1 MKSIVQF
8 SIKQNVFINVV
19 FIILTV
25 AGAFS
30 LLTIPVE
37 NMPNVD
43 MGKVFIHTVYFG
55 ASAED
60 VEQLVTSEIEDALDD
75 LEDVEFIQSS
85 SYRNFSSVQVK
96 FNDDTDYEN
105 LYDDLRFL
113 ALNIKN
119 KLPSDAEEPVFLYI
133 DTHEW
138 IPVIVANVTGDLPR
152 RTLRLLAEELKTRI
166 LDIPGVQ
173 NASISGD
180 YDEEFHVSADPARL
194 RRYGITFEQ
203 VCQAIVSANTKIPTG
218 TFRKD
223 TAEYML
229 DAGKKLSSQQEVL
242 NIVVRR
248 DGDGNFIRVR
258 DLVTS
263 ARMSHRDPSR
273 ISTVNGKDALRI
285 RVLKEESGNSVDIS
299 AKVKEVSLAF
309 GQAHEKEGI
318 HVVFTNDSIIEIN
331 DSVKTLGGNLILG
344 MSLVTLL
351 LWFTLGFR
359 NAMLTAVGIPFA
371 FICSIII
378 MKVAGVSLNTI
389 SLFAFV
395 LVTGI
400 MVDDAIIIM
409 ENVYRHIQMGK
420 PRRIAVVD
428 GTAEVMLP
436 VISSALTTILA
447 FLPMLIMTGSIGEFF
462 AQIPKT
468 VTYALAASLLEA
480 LFILPIHILDW
491 GPKQVQGHTVRE
503 EDDPFHHLRKG
514 VFAPLWKV
522 YHFVMLRLLRH
533 KILTFA
539 GITALFV
546 TSMAILVLSMTGIM
560 PLIQVKFFPGNYFRY
575 RVTIAMPM
583 GTPIEETDRV
593 VRDISEFI
601 MSLGTQQAQSAAGD
615 AGFFEDQDY
624 LRHSGN
630 HYGQIV
636 VTLPDE
642 KIRNFPENPSNDPI
656 AHLEYMRRHIREFAE
671 EKYAGG
677 EKKPDIKVFEENDGP
692 PTGKP
697 VNIRVTALTLDDALH
712 ASDAILTYMR
722 TEAELADLIDLDDD
736 RPEPQNVVR
745 FTPRQEAVSEYGLAP
760 GQVTAMTATAL
771 NGYPAGKFRA
781 PDGEVDL
788 MIRLSRVSDQANAQ
802 GTGLSDPADVLG
814 IPVVEHSASP
824 VLLRDLLDVE
834 YGTEPNVK
842 LRYKGRPTIT
852 ITADIRPGS
861 QLSAARVQV
870 LVNRFFEKNRDS
882 LYGSAISFGG
892 EFESTSRS
900 YTSLTFAFFIALLL
914 IYMVLASQFN
924 DYFQPIIIITAVPF
938 ALIGVVMGLF
948 FSQTIFTIGSFMAIV
963 GLAGVAVNDSL
974 IMIDFMNVRVR
985 KGRPLR
991 DAVIEGCAARMRP
1004 VILTTVTTILGLLPM
1019 AVGFPSK
1026 SISWAPMATAFV
1038 AGLSSATLLALLL
1051 IPVQYEA
1058 FENFKAFFRRRGMRK
1073 LRRKVRKERE
1083 SGQKL

>member
-60 VEQLVTSEIEDALDD
+60 VEQLVTSEIEDALDN

-96 FNDDTDYEN
+96 FNDDTDYKK
-105 LYDDLRFL
+105 LYNDLRFL
-113 ALNIKN
+113 ALNIKD

-138 IPVIVANVTGDLPR
+138 IPVMVVNLTGDLPR
-152 RTLRLLAEELKTRI
+152 RTLRLLSEELKTRI

-173 NASISGD
+173 NAELSGD

-194 RRYGITFEQ
+194 RRYGITFDQ

-223 TAEYML
+223 SAEYML

-248 DGDGNFIRVR
+248 DGDGSFIRVR

-273 ISTVNGKDALRI
+273 VSTVNGKDALRL
-285 RVLKEESGNSVDIS
+285 RVLKEDSGNAVDIS

-318 HVVFTNDSIIEIN
+318 RIVFTNESTIEIN

-351 LWFTLGFR
+351 LWLTLGFR
-359 NAMLTAVGIPFA
+359 NAMLTAIGIPFS
-371 FICSIII
+371 FICSVII

-400 MVDDAIIIM
+400 LVDDAIIIM

-420 PRRIAVVD
+420 PRRLAVVE

-491 GPKQVQGHTVRE
+491 GPKSVQKDIVT
-503 EDDPFHHLRKG
+503 EDEDPFHHLETG
-514 VFAPLWKV
+514 VFAP
-522 YHFVMLRLLRH
+522 
-533 KILTFA
+533 I
-539 GITALFV
+539 
-546 TSMAILVLSMTGIM
+546 
-560 PLIQVKFFPGNYFRY
+560 
-575 RVTIAMPM
+575 
-583 GTPIEETDRV
+583 
-593 VRDISEFI
+593 
-601 MSLGTQQAQSAAGD
+601 
-615 AGFFEDQDY
+615 
-624 LRHSGN
+624 
-630 HYGQIV
+630 
-636 VTLPDE
+636 
-642 KIRNFPENPSNDPI
+642 
-656 AHLEYMRRHIREFAE
+656 
-671 EKYAGG
+671 
-677 EKKPDIKVFEENDGP
+677 
-692 PTGKP
+692 
-697 VNIRVTALTLDDALH
+697 
-712 ASDAILTYMR
+712 
-722 TEAELADLIDLDDD
+722 
-736 RPEPQNVVR
+736 
-745 FTPRQEAVSEYGLAP
+745 
-760 GQVTAMTATAL
+760 
-771 NGYPAGKFRA
+771 
-781 PDGEVDL
+781 
-788 MIRLSRVSDQANAQ
+788 
-802 GTGLSDPADVLG
+802 
-814 IPVVEHSASP
+814 
-824 VLLRDLLDVE
+824 
-834 YGTEPNVK
+834 
-842 LRYKGRPTIT
+842 
-852 ITADIRPGS
+852 
-861 QLSAARVQV
+861 
-870 LVNRFFEKNRDS
+870 
-882 LYGSAISFGG
+882 
-892 EFESTSRS
+892 
-900 YTSLTFAFFIALLL
+900 
-914 IYMVLASQFN
+914 
-924 DYFQPIIIITAVPF
+924 
-938 ALIGVVMGLF
+938 
-948 FSQTIFTIGSFMAIV
+948 
-963 GLAGVAVNDSL
+963 
-974 IMIDFMNVRVR
+974 
-985 KGRPLR
+985 
-991 DAVIEGCAARMRP
+991 
-1004 VILTTVTTILGLLPM
+1004 
-1019 AVGFPSK
+1019 
-1026 SISWAPMATAFV
+1026 
-1038 AGLSSATLLALLL
+1038 
-1051 IPVQYEA
+1051 
-1058 FENFKAFFRRRGMRK
+1058 
-1073 LRRKVRKERE
+1073 
-1083 SGQKL
+1083 